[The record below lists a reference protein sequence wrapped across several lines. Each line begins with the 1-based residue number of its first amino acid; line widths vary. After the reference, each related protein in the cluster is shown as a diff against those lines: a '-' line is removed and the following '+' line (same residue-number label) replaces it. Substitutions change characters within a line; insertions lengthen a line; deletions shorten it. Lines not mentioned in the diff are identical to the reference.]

1 MIYGNSYQYHYNCN
15 VTFHCSLVVPHSMRM
30 KSHKPTHIPLSVSAV
45 IAFNISPNLIT
56 PVNKAPSY
64 TCRPVKSVPRNISG
78 RYKTD
83 RKCPHIISS
92 DNYTSPSTRETSVN
106 NIFSRDSSRLRN
118 NTTSRSTHSY
128 TLQCTMHLTLSCFR
142 LAEKHLTIVSWN
154 ENKKFIQPAS

>member
-1 MIYGNSYQYHYNCN
+1 MSR
-15 VTFHCSLVVPHSMRM
+15 FSLVFPIPMEWN
-30 KSHKPTHIPLSVSAV
+30 PINLHIYLYVYVCVSAF

-56 PVNKAPSY
+56 RVNKAPSY

-106 NIFSRDSSRLRN
+106 NITLAWSSRLRN
-118 NTTSRSTHSY
+118 NSHSLGPL
-128 TLQCTMHLTLSCFR
+128 TLTPCNLPCIHLCLSCFR
-142 LAEKHLTIVSWN
+142 LAEKHLSIVSWN
-154 ENKKFIQPAS
+154 ENKKFIQPASWQMHTLVIQ